1 MSKSFQA
8 AKVLYSDLSI
18 RPALHLLQLEEEED
32 GGILQ
37 HRPED
42 EDDAG
47 DHPSLDGGEA
57 LRLGRVGLDRVVD
70 VDEDEEEGDQ
80 HGHPARDHLG
90 VDQEADPGDDHEE
103 AGGEVVGDDVEA
115 HLAREDDLE
124 AGRAVVHPDRHV
136 VGVLRPQRLEVDP
149 VIEDGLDDRVL
160 RDHGVLKLNLAHGI
174 VEAANAELANLE
186 IFFLV
191 IDSTH

>member
-8 AKVLYSDLSI
+8 GKVLYSDLSI
-18 RPALHLLQLEEEED
+18 RPALHFLQLEEEED

-47 DHPSLDGGEA
+47 DHPGLDGGEA

-103 AGGEVVGDDVEA
+103 AGGEVVGDDVR
-115 HLAREDDLE
+115 HHMPLQDL
-124 AGRAVVHPDRHV
+124 
-136 VGVLRPQRLEVDP
+136 
-149 VIEDGLDDRVL
+149 
-160 RDHGVLKLNLAHGI
+160 
-174 VEAANAELANLE
+174 
-186 IFFLV
+186 
-191 IDSTH
+191 TM

>member
-47 DHPSLDGGEA
+47 DHPGLDGGEA

-70 VDEDEEEGDQ
+70 VDEDEEDGHKQ
-80 HGHPARDHLG
+80 RHPAW
-90 VDQEADPGDDHEE
+90 
-103 AGGEVVGDDVEA
+103 
-115 HLAREDDLE
+115 DDL
-124 AGRAVVHPDRHV
+124 R
-136 VGVLRPQRLEVDP
+136 VD
-149 VIEDGLDDRVL
+149 
-160 RDHGVLKLNLAHGI
+160 
-174 VEAANAELANLE
+174 
-186 IFFLV
+186 
-191 IDSTH
+191 